1 MCRVLIVGSV
11 VVLVMVTRS
20 DKSGDA
26 PLRHVA
32 LRPHDARGA
41 QIKAQKIANARA
53 MMQIFGRPFK
63 HLF

>member
-1 MCRVLIVGSV
+1 MCRVLIAGSV
-11 VVLVMVTRS
+11 VVRVMVTQNN
-20 DKSGDA
+20 KSGDA

-32 LRPHDARGA
+32 LRPHDVRGA

-53 MMQIFGRPFK
+53 MMAIFGRPFK